1 MLRVKVLSARSL
13 TLHSLAGKNDPSCS
27 VTVADTTSSTSV
39 SPASH
44 NGKNLNPV
52 WNKTFLFTENL
63 PDAVVKV
70 VVNDYHDDGSCVVIG
85 TVSIPLDTL
94 VNGNEKKQWFPL
106 SNGSGEVEIALLLT
120 LSESNELDMT
130 IQGIQTVTDPTLAFA
145 HSANPDVDSLQ
156 YTTLGPYQ
164 QRELKGLESQVL
176 VRFQSSDIK
185 RDHPHIARGG
195 FGLVFKGNVPG
206 TNEKVVIKD
215 LEIQN
220 QKSIDDWKK
229 EVAVMCQNRSPYIAE
244 IYGFTSENNT
254 LTIVMEYFEFGDLF
268 GILHKKAD
276 KHPLSLLQRMRM
288 ARHCTLGIA
297 FLHKNHIIHRD
308 IKSMNV
314 LVRSDYACKL
324 TDFGCAKLVHE
335 QQQQQQL
342 FHTIATGTPFWMSP
356 EVKTGGVYGFPADVF
371 SLGIVLYELF
381 QRELPP
387 YDNTRQVA
395 VLPTNF
401 RSAGIVLPC
410 VHPDPKMRPT
420 CDILLNELD
429 GALRRT
435 LDIISKQLPEED
447 RNRIKSAGGD
457 SLEKQMI
464 EMYRYSLTMDPKKDR

>member
-1 MLRVKVLSARSL
+1 MLRVKVLSARNL

-39 SPASH
+39 SPASQ
-44 NGKNLNPV
+44 NGKNVNPV
-52 WNKTFLFTENL
+52 WNKLFLFTENL
-63 PDAVVKV
+63 PGAVVKV
-70 VVNDYHDDGSCVVIG
+70 VVNDCHDDGSAVVIG

-94 VNGNEKKQWFPL
+94 TGNGNEKKQWFPL
-106 SNGSGEVEIALLLT
+106 SNGSGEVEISLSLT
-120 LSESNELDMT
+120 LENGGGSESNDQLDMN

-145 HSANPDVDSLQ
+145 HSANNDDDDSSQ
-156 YTTLGPYQ
+156 YTTIGPYQ

-176 VRFQSSDIK
+176 VRFQPSDIK

-215 LEIQN
+215 MEIQN

-335 QQQQQQL
+335 QQQQQL

-371 SLGIVLYELF
+371 SLGIVFQLELSF
-381 QRELPP
+381 LVFIQ
-387 YDNTRQVA
+387 
-395 VLPTNF
+395 
-401 RSAGIVLPC
+401 
-410 VHPDPKMRPT
+410 
-420 CDILLNELD
+420 ILNC
-429 GALRRT
+429 AL
-435 LDIISKQLPEED
+435 LVISC
-447 RNRIKSAGGD
+447 
-457 SLEKQMI
+457 
-464 EMYRYSLTMDPKKDR
+464 